1 MINTDLEECLGV
13 RSSWE
18 TTKRRFNCTAKKVYT
33 FPRDA
38 DLSDYT
44 IPSQAKHLGR
54 MMFGKRNV
62 LRGKVTYELFGHPPR
77 ISKEVFP
84 KIL

>member
-1 MINTDLEECLGV
+1 MINPDLEECRGV

-18 TTKRRFNCTAKKVYT
+18 TTEKHFNSTAKKVCT
-33 FPRDA
+33 FPRDS
-38 DLSDYT
+38 DLIDCA
-44 IPSQAKHLGR
+44 ILSQAKHLGR
-54 MMFGKRNV
+54 TLFGKRNV
-62 LRGKVTYELFGHPPR
+62 RRGKLTYELFGHPPR